1 MEEEGRVRRGN
12 RRFRGEN
19 KEGRSMEIEDRE
31 GIEGKENRRGG
42 EKRTA
47 EQRSPNTE
55 EERRN
60 RQRLDEFEIGTR
72 FSKISDKMKDEVD
85 KIITGLNGVEG
96 GDVEGI
102 KKWVTMG
109 LKTML
114 TAVEKTMTEMGDAV
128 ADDRKERE
136 DMKKE
141 MGDRMKK
148 MEEIARNN
156 EVKIEA
162 ERKARE
168 TERKRESVRDMERK
182 LEISNRQLKIMDLNY
197 GKVITERKEIVDKTL
212 DYMRDKINLR
222 ERKRFDVIIKRTRI
236 IVQGKETKALTVG
249 GRKIYT
255 VPILLEFR
263 GEDDK
268 IELEAILRTAEF
280 FGAYHWPLEIMGFV
294 KEVREEVRKMGYGG
308 ERQYIRIRPEERDGK
323 LQLRADVK
331 EKTGG
336 RLGAVATWAIPPMEV
351 ELRGS
356 EAIKPKW
363 QRPRGRV

>member
-1 MEEEGRVRRGN
+1 MDRGRGNGGGGGSQRGHRRGDRYGRGEDSEDSEEVFMEEEGRVRRGN
-12 RRFRGEN
+12 RRFRGDNE
-19 KEGRSMEIEDRE
+19 EGRSMEIDDRE
-31 GIEGKENRRGG
+31 RMEGEENRRGG

-72 FSKISDKMKDEVD
+72 FSKISDTMKDEVD

-109 LKTML
+109 LKTMV

-141 MGDRMKK
+141 MGDRMKR

-212 DYMRDKINLR
+212 D
-222 ERKRFDVIIKRTRI
+222 
-236 IVQGKETKALTVG
+236 
-249 GRKIYT
+249 
-255 VPILLEFR
+255 
-263 GEDDK
+263 
-268 IELEAILRTAEF
+268 
-280 FGAYHWPLEIMGFV
+280 
-294 KEVREEVRKMGYGG
+294 
-308 ERQYIRIRPEERDGK
+308 
-323 LQLRADVK
+323 
-331 EKTGG
+331 
-336 RLGAVATWAIPPMEV
+336 
-351 ELRGS
+351 
-356 EAIKPKW
+356 
-363 QRPRGRV
+363 